1 MGAKPGQSRKLGRQR
16 LALVVFGALFV
27 ILFAGYA
34 IAQGLGHPSVPDGDV
49 AHIQGVPVDS
59 SGLSKEEEEEIA
71 NVSEADFKRAML
83 QQAAQAKLP
92 KLPKPAEKKYEEL
105 KTAALGE
112 LLDRIWIKGEAEE
125 LGVSATPKQ
134 IATELV
140 QIKKQNFK
148 TKAAYEEFL
157 KTSRFTPQDVLDR
170 VELQLLST
178 EIQEMITK
186 GAPAPSSSEIED
198 YYEAVKDT
206 QYTTG
211 ESRDVR
217 LILNKDKR
225 EVEAAKTALEKDS
238 SPANWKKVAGKY
250 SSDPSSSK
258 KGGLQEGITEEF
270 LQGPLKAAVFD
281 SSTGELAGPVKFQ
294 NNYVLVEVVKLNPTK
309 VQTLDEV
316 RAQIKS
322 QLGQTKSQEFFSE
335 FVANYQSKWQSRTFC
350 ASGYEIE
357 RCANYPAAKR
367 LEKERE
373 PYKSCFEADPKI
385 PAKECP
391 APVAQTKPAVPGSIT
406 VLKPSGEPLPQRPRH
421 AGEEKAPA
429 GASTEL
435 PEGVAPPTGE

>member
-1 MGAKPGQSRKLGRQR
+1 LGRQR
-16 LALVVFGALFV
+16 LALVAFAAVFVALFV
-27 ILFAGYA
+27 GFA
-34 IAQGLGHPSVPDGDV
+34 IAQGIGQPSVPSGDV
-49 AHIQGVPVDS
+49 AIVQHVPD
-59 SGLSKEEEEEIA
+59 EIGTI
-71 NVSEADFKRAML
+71 SEADFKRAML

-112 LLDRIWIKGEAEE
+112 LLDKIWIQGEAEE
-125 LGVSATPKQ
+125 LGISATPKQ
-134 IATELV
+134 IATELA

-157 KTSRFTPQDVLDR
+157 KTSRFTDQDVLDR
-170 VELQLLST
+170 VKLQVLST

-186 GAPAPSSSEIED
+186 EGPKPSSSDIES
-198 YYEAVKDT
+198 YYEVEKAA
-206 QYTTG
+206 QFTTK

-217 LILNKDKR
+217 LVLNKDKGK
-225 EVEAAKTALEKDS
+225 VEAAKTALEKDS

-250 SSDPSSSK
+250 SSDPTSSK

-270 LQGPLKAAVFD
+270 LQGSLKDAIFD

-294 NNYVLVEVVKLNPTK
+294 NNYVLVEVVKLTPEK
-309 VQTLDEV
+309 VQTLAETK
-316 RAQIKS
+316 AQIES
-322 QLGQTKSQEFFSE
+322 TLGQKKQQEFFSE

-357 RCANYPAAKR
+357 RCANYPSAKR
-367 LEKERE
+367 IEKERE
-373 PYKSCFEADPKI
+373 SYKSCYEADPKI

>member
-1 MGAKPGQSRKLGRQR
+1 LGRQR
-16 LALVVFGALFV
+16 LALVAFAAVFVALFV
-27 ILFAGYA
+27 GFA
-34 IAQGLGHPSVPDGDV
+34 IAQGIGQPSVPSGDV
-49 AHIQGVPVDS
+49 AIVQHVPD
-59 SGLSKEEEEEIA
+59 EIGTI
-71 NVSEADFKRAML
+71 SEADFKRAML

-92 KLPKPAEKKYEEL
+92 KLPKTGEKKYEEL

-125 LGVSATPKQ
+125 LGVSATSKQ
-134 IATELV
+134 IATALA
-140 QIKKQNFK
+140 QIKKTNFK

-170 VELQLLST
+170 VELQVLST

-198 YYEAVKDT
+198 YYEAAKDT

-250 SSDPSSSK
+250 SSDPTSSK

-294 NNYVLVEVVKLNPTK
+294 NNYVLVEVVKLNLKK

-322 QLGQTKSQEFFSE
+322 QLGQTKSQEFFDE
-335 FVANYQSKWQSRTFC
+335 FVADFQSKWQSRTFC
-350 ASGYEIE
+350 ANGYAIE
-357 RCANYPAAKR
+357 KCANYPPAKR

-373 PYKSCFEADPKI
+373 PYKSCYEADPKI
-385 PAKECP
+385 AAKECP

-421 AGEEKAPA
+421 AGEEKASA
-429 GASTEL
+429 AAATEL
-435 PEGVAPPTGE
+435 PPGVTAPTGE

>member
-16 LALVVFGALFV
+16 LALVAFAAVFVALFV
-27 ILFAGYA
+27 GFA
-34 IAQGLGHPSVPDGDV
+34 IAQGIGHPSVPSGDV
-49 AHIQGVPVDS
+49 AIVQHVPDDI
-59 SGLSKEEEEEIA
+59 GTI
-71 NVSEADFKRAML
+71 SEADFKRAML

-92 KLPKPAEKKYEEL
+92 KLPKTGEKKYEEL

-148 TKAAYEEFL
+148 TNAEYEEFL
-157 KTSRFTPQDVLDR
+157 KTSGFTPQDVLDR

-198 YYEAVKDT
+198 YYEAAKDT

-211 ESRDVR
+211 ETRDVR
-217 LILNKDKR
+217 VIINKDKSK
-225 EVEAAKTALEKDS
+225 VEQAKAVLDKDDSAAS
-238 SPANWKKVAGKY
+238 WKKVAAKF
-250 SSDPSSSK
+250 SEDPTTKST
-258 KGGLQEGITEEF
+258 GGLQRALSEE
-270 LQGPLKAAVFD
+270 LLASQEDLKNLVFQ
-281 SSTGELAGPVKFQ
+281 SPAGEIAGPTEVQGKYF
-294 NNYVLVEVVKLNPTK
+294 VIEVEKLNPEK

-316 RAQIKS
+316 KTQIKS
-322 QLGQTKSQEFFSE
+322 QLEQTNSQEFFSE
-335 FVANYQSKWQSRTFC
+335 FVANYQSKWESRTFC

-367 LEKERE
+367 VEKERE
-373 PYKSCFEADPKI
+373 PFKSCYEADPKI
-385 PAKECP
+385 AAKECP

-406 VLKPSGEPLPQRPRH
+406 VLKSSGEPLPQRPRH
-421 AGEEKAPA
+421 AGEEKASA
-429 GASTEL
+429 EAVTEL